1 MQLRDEYPD
10 GTAGGCD
17 FVSLS
22 SEVKPGDRIVD
33 LDRDLD
39 VLPAWGRLCI
49 HERTVAQMMA
59 LLGWEYDPVLSS
71 KVKEQAAEMARLRKA
86 NRKFRDALVSVIEAA
101 TEAGLNLVVV
111 EDGEQVPA

>member
-1 MQLRDEYPD
+1 MQLRDAYPD

-22 SEVKPGDRIVD
+22 SEVAPGDRIVD

-49 HERTVAQMMA
+49 HENTVKQMMA
-59 LLGWEYDPVLSS
+59 VLGWEYDPVLTS
-71 KVKEQAAEMARLRKA
+71 KVKEQAAEIARLRKA
-86 NRKFRDALVSVIEAA
+86 NKKFRDALVSVVEAA
-101 TEAGLNLVVV
+101 TDAGLNVVV
-111 EDGEQVPA
+111 TDDDRVPA